1 MRLDGL
7 EKKSDPGGRPVFRDP
22 TFALGALFSLVAIV
36 VIYMF
41 SSGIEAPITRAE
53 LLDIV
58 PSSIAVFVALASLL
72 ITYRALIEQTKSRQ
86 AGTDPVIL
94 VHLGQREDA
103 PILIMLEVE
112 NVGAGAARNVLLRFE
127 GIDLDLIMK
136 EERFISDLRK
146 LSSPI
151 SVLPQ
156 DKKVSYT
163 LNTGARLFQ
172 PSVLEDFFVH
182 VSYSDVDGGQYS
194 SLQRISVSELMEQS
208 AHKSPPALVS
218 EHLEKIEKHLKKLT
232 SDNRRFF
239 VISQD
244 IDKFRD
250 ERAKERAE
258 IRELF
263 KKQRTE

>member
-1 MRLDGL
+1 MRLDKL
-7 EKKSDPGGRPVFRDP
+7 ERKRSPGERPTFRDP
-22 TFALGALFSLVAIV
+22 AFALGALFSLVVIV
-36 VIYMF
+36 VIYLF
-41 SSGIEAPITRAE
+41 SSGIEDPITRAE
-53 LLDIV
+53 FLDIV
-58 PSSIAVFVALASLL
+58 PSGIAVFVALASLL

-103 PILIMLEVE
+103 PILVMLEVE
-112 NVGAGAARNVLLRFE
+112 NVGAGAARNISLKFE
-127 GIDLDLIMK
+127 GIDLDSAMK

-163 LNTGARLFQ
+163 LNTGPRLFQ
-172 PSVLEDFFVH
+172 PEVLPDFFVQ
-182 VSYSDVDGGQYS
+182 VNYSDIDGGQYS
-194 SLQRISVSELMEQS
+194 SVQRISVSELMEQS

-232 SDNRRFF
+232 SDSRRFF

-250 ERAKERAE
+250 ERAKESE
-258 IRELF
+258 HVREML
-263 KKQRTE
+263 KKQKAE